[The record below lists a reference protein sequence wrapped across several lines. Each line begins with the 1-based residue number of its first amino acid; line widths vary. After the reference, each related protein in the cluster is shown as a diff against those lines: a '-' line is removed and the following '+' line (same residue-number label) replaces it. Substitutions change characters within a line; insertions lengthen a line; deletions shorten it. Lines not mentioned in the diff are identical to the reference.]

1 MKKSLKKTIAFL
13 ISATLLLSALP
24 FSVSAAEAEGEAV
37 AATEADAVGAEETDS
52 NVGAEEADS
61 NVGAEADSEAVG
73 SGNVVY
79 FDTSTANGWGE
90 NLIKQGVFFFLRDI
104 KEGEIITW
112 GSKKGKMKSEG
123 NGIYSYD
130 LGEKDIELK
139 SDHQYAVNFAA
150 GDRWSVQ
157 TCDLLIGEPCF
168 GHTASCTGKLV
179 ENNID
184 SNKKN
189 NEVFWDNGVDQS
201 KYAPPLI
208 ITSIGNVIGNVPI
221 KPQYDMMVQF
231 LSEML
236 TNAREY
242 ANKNDQQLIDDV
254 ASALGLGK
262 DDVTKAIKETGVS
275 VDWSAE
281 KSSLP
286 GGSTSSGDGS
296 SDGGSSSD
304 PGSSSNSSSGS
315 GGNGTPAANNTGTGG
330 TRTVSSGS
338 STGSSTTTGGARS
351 VTTGPETTVLFVL
364 GGMMVAAAGI
374 LFLSRKKREY

>member
-24 FSVSAAEAEGEAV
+24 LSVSAAEAEGEAV
-37 AATEADAVGAEETDS
+37 AATEAEPVGAEETDS

-61 NVGAEADSEAVG
+61 NVGAESDSESTG
-73 SGNVVY
+73 SNNVIY
-79 FDTSTANGWGE
+79 FEVPSDWSQN
-90 NLIKQGVFFFLRDI
+90 IVDQGVFTYLYDL
-104 KEGEIITW
+104 KDGAMITW
-112 GSKKGKMKSEG
+112 GAKKGKMKKESDG
-123 NGIYSYD
+123 KYSFD
-130 LGEKDIELK
+130 FVEKGFELA
-139 SDHQYAVNFAA
+139 SDHNYFVIFAA
-150 GDRWSVQ
+150 GSTWSLQ
-157 TCDLLIGEPCF
+157 TYDLLLGESCL
-168 GHTASCTGKLV
+168 GHTASWTGNMV
-179 ENNID
+179 ENPQD
-184 SNKKN
+184 SNKKAH
-189 NEVFWDNGVDQS
+189 EVVWDNGVDQN
-201 KYAPPLI
+201 KYGPRLQV
-208 ITSIGNVIGNVPI
+208 TSIGNIVGKVAVVS
-221 KPQYDMMVQF
+221 KYELLVQF
-231 LSEML
+231 LTNML
-236 TNAREY
+236 SNAREY
-242 ANKNDQQLIDDV
+242 SGKDDQSLVDDS
-254 ASALGLGK
+254 AAALGLGK

-364 GGMMVAAAGI
+364 GGMMVAAAGV

>member
-24 FSVSAAEAEGEAV
+24 LSVSAAEAEGEAV
-37 AATEADAVGAEETDS
+37 AATEAEPVGAEETDS

-61 NVGAEADSEAVG
+61 NVGAEADSESTG
-73 SGNVVY
+73 SNNAIY
-79 FDTSTANGWGE
+79 FEVPSDWSQN
-90 NLIKQGVFFFLRDI
+90 IVDQGVFTYLYDL
-104 KEGEIITW
+104 KDGAMITW
-112 GSKKGKMKSEG
+112 GAKKGKMKKESDG
-123 NGIYSYD
+123 KYSFD
-130 LGEKDIELK
+130 LVEKGFELA
-139 SDHQYAVNFAA
+139 SDHNYFVIFAA
-150 GDRWSVQ
+150 GSTWSLQ
-157 TCDLLIGEPCF
+157 TYDLLLGESCL
-168 GHTASCTGKLV
+168 GHTASWTGNMV
-179 ENNID
+179 ENPQD
-184 SNKKN
+184 SNKKAH
-189 NEVFWDNGVDQS
+189 EVVWDNGVDQN
-201 KYAPPLI
+201 KYGPRLQV
-208 ITSIGNVIGNVPI
+208 TSIGNIVGKVAVGSR
-221 KPQYDMMVQF
+221 YDLLVQF
-231 LSEML
+231 LTNML
-236 TNAREY
+236 NNAREY
-242 ANKNDQQLIDDV
+242 SGKDDQTLLDDA
-254 ASALGLGK
+254 ASALGLGRE
-262 DDVTKAIKETGVS
+262 DVKKAINESGAS
-275 VDWSAE
+275 VEWSE
-281 KSSLP
+281 GNSSLP

>member
-37 AATEADAVGAEETDS
+37 AATEAEPVGAEETDS

-61 NVGAEADSEAVG
+61 NVGAEADSESTG
-73 SGNVVY
+73 SNNAIY
-79 FDTSTANGWGE
+79 FEVPSDWSQN
-90 NLIKQGVFFFLRDI
+90 IVDQGVFTYLYDL
-104 KEGEIITW
+104 KDGAMITW
-112 GSKKGKMKSEG
+112 GAKKGKMKKESDG
-123 NGIYSYD
+123 KYSFD
-130 LGEKDIELK
+130 LVEKGFELA
-139 SDHQYAVNFAA
+139 SDHNYFVIFAA
-150 GDRWSVQ
+150 GSTWSLQ
-157 TCDLLIGEPCF
+157 TYDLLLGESCL
-168 GHTASCTGKLV
+168 GHTASWTGNMI
-179 ENNID
+179 ENPQD
-184 SNKKN
+184 SNKKAH
-189 NEVFWDNGVDQS
+189 EVVWDNGVDQN
-201 KYAPPLI
+201 KYGPRLQ
-208 ITSIGNVIGNVPI
+208 ITSIGNIVGKVAVVS
-221 KPQYDMMVQF
+221 KYELLVQF
-231 LSEML
+231 LTNTLS
-236 TNAREY
+236 NAREY
-242 ANKNDQQLIDDV
+242 SGKDDQSLVDDS
-254 ASALGLGK
+254 AAALGLGK

>member
-1 MKKSLKKTIAFL
+1 
-13 ISATLLLSALP
+13 
-24 FSVSAAEAEGEAV
+24 
-37 AATEADAVGAEETDS
+37 
-52 NVGAEEADS
+52 
-61 NVGAEADSEAVG
+61 
-73 SGNVVY
+73 
-79 FDTSTANGWGE
+79 
-90 NLIKQGVFFFLRDI
+90 
-104 KEGEIITW
+104 
-112 GSKKGKMKSEG
+112 MKSEG

-254 ASALGLGK
+254 ASALGIGAQK
-262 DDVTKAIKETGVS
+262 NQAC
-275 VDWSAE
+275 
-281 KSSLP
+281 
-286 GGSTSSGDGS
+286 
-296 SDGGSSSD
+296 
-304 PGSSSNSSSGS
+304 
-315 GGNGTPAANNTGTGG
+315 PAA
-330 TRTVSSGS
+330 
-338 STGSSTTTGGARS
+338 AQ
-351 VTTGPETTVLFVL
+351 
-364 GGMMVAAAGI
+364 AAATAAATAAQAQIPVRAAI
-374 LFLSRKKREY
+374 LPPEAAETALRQRTTPEQAEPEQ

>member
-24 FSVSAAEAEGEAV
+24 LSVSAAEAEGEAV
-37 AATEADAVGAEETDS
+37 AATEAEPVGAEETDS

-61 NVGAEADSEAVG
+61 NVGAEADSESTG
-73 SGNVVY
+73 SNNVIY
-79 FDTSTANGWGE
+79 FEVPSDWSQN
-90 NLIKQGVFFFLRDI
+90 IVDQGVFTYLYDL
-104 KEGEIITW
+104 KDGAMITW
-112 GSKKGKMKSEG
+112 GAKKGKMKKESDG
-123 NGIYSYD
+123 KYSFD
-130 LGEKDIELK
+130 LVEKGFELA
-139 SDHQYAVNFAA
+139 SDHNYFVIFAA
-150 GDRWSVQ
+150 GSTWSLQ
-157 TCDLLIGEPCF
+157 TYDLLLGESCL
-168 GHTASCTGKLV
+168 GHTASWTGNMV
-179 ENNID
+179 ENPQD
-184 SNKKN
+184 SNKKAH
-189 NEVFWDNGVDQS
+189 EVVWDNGVDQN
-201 KYAPPLI
+201 KYGPRLQ
-208 ITSIGNVIGNVPI
+208 ITSIGNIVGKVAVGSR
-221 KPQYDMMVQF
+221 YDLLVQF
-231 LSEML
+231 LTNML
-236 TNAREY
+236 NNAREY
-242 ANKNDQQLIDDV
+242 SGKDDQSLVDDA
-254 ASALGLGK
+254 ASALGLGR
-262 DDVTKAIKETGVS
+262 DDVTKAVTGVS
-275 VDWSAE
+275 VEWSAE

>member
-37 AATEADAVGAEETDS
+37 AATEAEPVGAEETDS

-61 NVGAEADSEAVG
+61 NVGAEADSESTG
-73 SGNVVY
+73 SNNAIY
-79 FDTSTANGWGE
+79 FEVPSDWSQN
-90 NLIKQGVFFFLRDI
+90 IVDQGVFTYLYDL
-104 KEGEIITW
+104 KDGAMITW
-112 GSKKGKMKSEG
+112 GAKKGKMKKESDG
-123 NGIYSYD
+123 KYSFD
-130 LGEKDIELK
+130 LVEKGFELA
-139 SDHQYAVNFAA
+139 SDHNYFVIFAA
-150 GDRWSVQ
+150 GSTWSLQ
-157 TCDLLIGEPCF
+157 TYDLLLGESCF
-168 GHTASCTGKLV
+168 GHTASWTGNMI
-179 ENNID
+179 ENPQD
-184 SNKKN
+184 SNKKAH
-189 NEVFWDNGVDQS
+189 EVVWDNGVDQN
-201 KYAPPLI
+201 KYGPRLQV
-208 ITSIGNVIGNVPI
+208 TSIGNIVGKVAVVS
-221 KPQYDMMVQF
+221 KYELLVQF
-231 LSEML
+231 LTNML
-236 TNAREY
+236 SNAREY
-242 ANKNDQQLIDDV
+242 SGKDDQSLVDDS
-254 ASALGLGK
+254 AAALGLGK

-275 VDWSAE
+275 VEWSAE

>member
-37 AATEADAVGAEETDS
+37 AATEAEPVGAEETDS

-73 SGNVVY
+73 SNNVIY
-79 FDTSTANGWGE
+79 FEVPSDWSQN
-90 NLIKQGVFFFLRDI
+90 IVDQGVFTYLYDL
-104 KEGEIITW
+104 KDGAMITW
-112 GSKKGKMKSEG
+112 GAKKGKMKKESDG
-123 NGIYSYD
+123 KYSFD
-130 LGEKDIELK
+130 LVEKGFELA
-139 SDHQYAVNFAA
+139 SDHNYFVIFAA
-150 GDRWSVQ
+150 GSTWSLQ
-157 TCDLLIGEPCF
+157 TYDLLLGESCL
-168 GHTASCTGKLV
+168 GHTASWTGNMV
-179 ENNID
+179 ENPQD
-184 SNKKN
+184 SNKKAH
-189 NEVFWDNGVDQS
+189 EVVWDNGVDQN
-201 KYAPPLI
+201 KYGPRLQV
-208 ITSIGNVIGNVPI
+208 TSIGNIVGKVAVVS
-221 KPQYDMMVQF
+221 KYELLVQF
-231 LSEML
+231 LTNTLS
-236 TNAREY
+236 NAREY
-242 ANKNDQQLIDDV
+242 SGKDDQSLVDDS
-254 ASALGLGK
+254 AAALGLGK

-275 VDWSAE
+275 VEWSAE

-315 GGNGTPAANNTGTGG
+315 GGNGTPASNNTGTGG

>member
-37 AATEADAVGAEETDS
+37 AATEAEPVGAEETDS

-61 NVGAEADSEAVG
+61 NVGAEADSESTG
-73 SGNVVY
+73 SNNAIY
-79 FDTSTANGWGE
+79 FEVPSDWSQN
-90 NLIKQGVFFFLRDI
+90 IVDQGVFTYLYDL
-104 KEGEIITW
+104 KDGAMITW
-112 GSKKGKMKSEG
+112 GAKKGKMKKESDG
-123 NGIYSYD
+123 KYSFD
-130 LGEKDIELK
+130 LVEKGFELA
-139 SDHQYAVNFAA
+139 SDHNYFVIFAA
-150 GDRWSVQ
+150 GSTWSLQ
-157 TCDLLIGEPCF
+157 TYDLLLGESCL
-168 GHTASCTGKLV
+168 GHTASWTGNMV
-179 ENNID
+179 ENPQD
-184 SNKKN
+184 SNKKAH
-189 NEVFWDNGVDQS
+189 EVVWDNGVDQN
-201 KYAPPLI
+201 KYGPRLQV
-208 ITSIGNVIGNVPI
+208 TSIGNIVGKVAVVS
-221 KPQYDMMVQF
+221 KYELLVQF
-231 LSEML
+231 LTNML
-236 TNAREY
+236 SNAREY
-242 ANKNDQQLIDDV
+242 SGKDDQSLVDDS
-254 ASALGLGK
+254 AAALGLGK

-275 VDWSAE
+275 VDWSE
-281 KSSLP
+281 DKSSLP

>member
-37 AATEADAVGAEETDS
+37 AATEAEPVGAEETDS

-73 SGNVVY
+73 SNNAIY
-79 FDTSTANGWGE
+79 FEVPSDWSQN
-90 NLIKQGVFFFLRDI
+90 IVDQGVFTYLYDL
-104 KEGEIITW
+104 KDGAMITW
-112 GSKKGKMKSEG
+112 GAKKGKMKKESDG
-123 NGIYSYD
+123 KYSFD
-130 LGEKDIELK
+130 LVEKGFELA
-139 SDHQYAVNFAA
+139 SDHNYFVIFAA
-150 GDRWSVQ
+150 GSTWSLQ
-157 TCDLLIGEPCF
+157 TYDLLLGESCL
-168 GHTASCTGKLV
+168 GHTASWTGNMV
-179 ENNID
+179 ENPQD
-184 SNKKN
+184 SNKKAH
-189 NEVFWDNGVDQS
+189 EVVWDNGVDQN
-201 KYAPPLI
+201 KYGPRLQ
-208 ITSIGNVIGNVPI
+208 ITSIGNIVGKVAVGSR
-221 KPQYDMMVQF
+221 YDLLVQF
-231 LSEML
+231 LTNML
-236 TNAREY
+236 NNAREY
-242 ANKNDQQLIDDV
+242 SGKDDQSLVDDA
-254 ASALGLGK
+254 ASALGLGR
-262 DDVTKAIKETGVS
+262 DDVTKAVTGVS
-275 VDWSAE
+275 VEWSAE

>member
-24 FSVSAAEAEGEAV
+24 LSVSAAEAEGEAV

-61 NVGAEADSEAVG
+61 NVGAEADSESTG
-73 SGNVVY
+73 SNNAIY
-79 FDTSTANGWGE
+79 FEVPSDWSQN
-90 NLIKQGVFFFLRDI
+90 IVDQGVFTYLYDL
-104 KEGEIITW
+104 KDGAMITW
-112 GSKKGKMKSEG
+112 GAKKGKMKKESDG
-123 NGIYSYD
+123 KYSFD
-130 LGEKDIELK
+130 LVEKGFELA
-139 SDHQYAVNFAA
+139 SDHNYFVIFAA
-150 GDRWSVQ
+150 GSTWSLQ
-157 TCDLLIGEPCF
+157 TYDLLLGESCL
-168 GHTASCTGKLV
+168 GHTASWTGNMV
-179 ENNID
+179 ENPQD
-184 SNKKN
+184 SNKKAH
-189 NEVFWDNGVDQS
+189 EVVWDNGVDQN
-201 KYAPPLI
+201 KYGPRLQV
-208 ITSIGNVIGNVPI
+208 TSIGNIVGKVAVVS
-221 KPQYDMMVQF
+221 KYELLVQF
-231 LSEML
+231 LTNML
-236 TNAREY
+236 SNAREY
-242 ANKNDQQLIDDV
+242 SGKDDQSLVDDS
-254 ASALGLGK
+254 AAALGLGR